1 VVLAL
6 AQLVKVHLIT
16 VALFTYN
23 NGKKMKVIQNIILP
37 LLFASLGATPAF
49 AQKIPLDKIEAVV
62 NQQIILSSDLQRAQ
76 LEIQARYKNSEQT
89 LPSGDKLSK
98 QILDKLITDRLQLQ
112 IAQRIGLRINDA
124 QLQQTIQQI
133 AQEEGLTS
141 EQLQEKLEKQGKS
154 YAAFVDTVRDELTI
168 NEIRQIE
175 VRRRITISD
184 QEVEQMVKRI
194 NTEGQKNTQFNFV
207 HLLFKLDQD
216 SSAAEQ
222 QAVEKKAQDLLK
234 KIKLGGNASQLA
246 LLNSDGP
253 KASEGGDWGW
263 RTINEM
269 PTLFANIFN
278 EQQTNQGDVIG
289 PFKSDLGLHIIKIID
304 KKGEQNVMT
313 VEVNTRHILIKSNI
327 ILSDQKAQKLLAG
340 YRQDIINGKKSFAA
354 LAREYSQDPSS
365 AVKGGELGW
374 ADPSM
379 YVPEFKALALSLPI
393 EELSQPFRTM
403 HGWHILEV
411 TGKRESDTTAQAT
424 KQKAYNMLFQQR
436 FPEEVYAW
444 MNEIRQE
451 AYIKIHNPNYII
463 EKQ

>member
-1 VVLAL
+1 
-6 AQLVKVHLIT
+6 
-16 VALFTYN
+16 
-23 NGKKMKVIQNIILP
+23 
-37 LLFASLGATPAF
+37 
-49 AQKIPLDKIEAVV
+49 
-62 NQQIILSSDLQRAQ
+62 
-76 LEIQARYKNSEQT
+76 

-222 QAVEKKAQDLLK
+222 QAVENKAQDLLK

>member
-1 VVLAL
+1 
-6 AQLVKVHLIT
+6 VKVHLIT

>member
-1 VVLAL
+1 M
-6 AQLVKVHLIT
+6 KVHLIT

>member
-1 VVLAL
+1 
-6 AQLVKVHLIT
+6 
-16 VALFTYN
+16 
-23 NGKKMKVIQNIILP
+23 MKVIQNIILP

-222 QAVEKKAQDLLK
+222 QAVENKAQDLLK